1 MFVFAEISTCMEG
14 YSSRHDE
21 SDDIELG
28 TVSNYGSCRY
38 KVSALL
44 APLL

>member
-1 MFVFAEISTCMEG
+1 MFVFAGISTCREG

-21 SDDIELG
+21 SDGTELS
-28 TVSNYGSCRY
+28 TVSNCGSCRY